1 MRTKYGFEAGLDMF
15 LDKKERRQTN
25 AVSTGV
31 SKANSVAVLLIHE
44 SFDGFLRR
52 LFELLIH

>member
-1 MRTKYGFEAGLDMF
+1 MRTKYGFKAGLGMF
-15 LDKKERRQTN
+15 LDKKRDGTN

-44 SFDGFLRR
+44 SFDGLLRR